1 MFGTWA
7 EVNNNGAPDHS
18 PGTVQRSKAYPRKQ
32 SNRDDR
38 LGGPKMA
45 SALIF
50 VIFYGLLPLLVTIA
64 TYAIIK
70 KSYSGDKEQ

>member
-1 MFGTWA
+1 
-7 EVNNNGAPDHS
+7 
-18 PGTVQRSKAYPRKQ
+18 
-32 SNRDDR
+32 
-38 LGGPKMA
+38 MA